1 MQNLIMLNFIVTEM
15 EPKILS
21 AIRVES
27 RFK

>member
-21 AIRVES
+21 VIHVES